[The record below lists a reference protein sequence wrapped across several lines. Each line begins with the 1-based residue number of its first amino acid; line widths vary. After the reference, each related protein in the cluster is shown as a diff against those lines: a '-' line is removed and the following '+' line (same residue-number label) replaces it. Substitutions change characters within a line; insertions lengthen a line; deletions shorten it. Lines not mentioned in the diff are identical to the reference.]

1 MQSWHIPSRINGT
14 DGQLRDC
21 YVGRM
26 KIEAALSTRVY
37 LGAAVARR
45 QKTEA
50 SSGIK
55 SVD

>member
-55 SVD
+55 GVD